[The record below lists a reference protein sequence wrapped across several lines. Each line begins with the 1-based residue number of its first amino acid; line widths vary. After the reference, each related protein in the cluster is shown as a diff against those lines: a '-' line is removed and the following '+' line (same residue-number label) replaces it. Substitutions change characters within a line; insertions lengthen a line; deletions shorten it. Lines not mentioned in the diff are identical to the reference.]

1 MYIEIEELN
10 SNIYPEIVQMISD
23 GNEQTVLTHINTAL
37 SNVKSR
43 LVRYYN
49 IDAEFMKTGND
60 RNALLVNI
68 AKDLTIYYLYSALDA
83 INNIRV
89 KRYDEAVKLLNE
101 IQQGKTA
108 LAGVQIA
115 VTEVSMQEG
124 FANFTIGS
132 TEQRPNEL
140 L

>member
-23 GNEQTVLTHINTAL
+23 GDEQKVLTHINTAL
-37 SNVKSR
+37 SNIKSR

-49 IDAEFMKTGND
+49 IDSEFAKSGND

-101 IQQGKTA
+101 IQQGKTT